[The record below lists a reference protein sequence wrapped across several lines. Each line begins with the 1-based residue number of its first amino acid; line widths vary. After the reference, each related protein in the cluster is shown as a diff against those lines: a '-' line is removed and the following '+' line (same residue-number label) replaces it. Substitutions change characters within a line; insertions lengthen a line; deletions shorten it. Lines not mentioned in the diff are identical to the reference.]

1 MQVSGQG
8 VSVIID
14 KRTQRKCTLNY
25 ALLYLLV
32 STWHSPPAMWI
43 VNATRITN
51 AYAKQSTNHKYIW
64 RLDAYWDTFIK
75 WAGLCLLQYVLAREE
90 NWPTRADT
98 CQKLKILNFQI
109 GISTSFHSWSHYFI
123 HRLNE
128 CFHIED

>member
-1 MQVSGQG
+1 MQVSGLG

-25 ALLYLLV
+25 VLLYLLV
-32 STWHSPPAMWI
+32 STWHFPPAMWI

-75 WAGLCLLQYVLAREE
+75 WAGLCLLQYVLARERICQFE
-90 NWPTRADT
+90 RKIDLLERILDKNW
-98 CQKLKILNFQI
+98 KFW
-109 GISTSFHSWSHYFI
+109 ISRPESVPLFI
-123 HRLNE
+123 HD
-128 CFHIED
+128 HIISFIG